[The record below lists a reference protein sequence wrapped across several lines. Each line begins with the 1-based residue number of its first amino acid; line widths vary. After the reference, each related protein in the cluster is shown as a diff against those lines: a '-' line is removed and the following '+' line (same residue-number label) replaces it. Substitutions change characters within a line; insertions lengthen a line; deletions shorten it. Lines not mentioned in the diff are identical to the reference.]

1 MSELLKKAQA
11 LELGS
16 TAGDES
22 SALGSGVNQAL
33 QATSMKVFEV
43 KESVANVRKYAAR
56 RESTHVASFEMEK
69 YNSITTSDGGD
80 LEDGANATWTA
91 IDNQALI
98 TFNSPVNVS
107 VGFKISPRLLRQART
122 NLEAFLNRYRNKIA
136 FDLARREDAY
146 ILATIGSDS
155 SIENFYGS
163 AEADTGSVFV
173 GDLLTIELFESMVDQ
188 LQENEYEPNVFIA
201 PSKLV
206 GQLRRDARL
215 LNSSDF
221 SVAIKED
228 GKTVT
233 SVGDVMIQN
242 IKGKTII
249 PQDAIGSANTVVT
262 YGYMMDSSSAFGIVD
277 FLKRP
282 GASPV
287 QVSTGTPDP
296 TLDGANFWRILGQQE
311 IEAKVLDGNAIAR
324 VTVALE

>member
-1 MSELLKKAQA
+1 MSEIIKKAQA

-16 TAGDES
+16 DTTA
-22 SALGSGVNQAL
+22 ALGSGVNTAL
-33 QATSMKVFEV
+33 QATSMKVFEI
-43 KESVANVRKYAAR
+43 KESVANVRQYAAR
-56 RESTHVASFEMEK
+56 VESTSAPSFEMEK
-69 YNSITTSDGGD
+69 YSGITTDNGGD
-80 LEDGANATWTA
+80 LENGASATWTS
-91 IDNQALI
+91 IDNQSLI
-98 TFNSPVNVS
+98 TFNSPTNVS

-122 NLEAFLNRYRNKIA
+122 NLEAFLDRYRRKIG

-146 ILATIGSDS
+146 ILAQIGSDS
-155 SIENFYGS
+155 TVSKFYGS
-163 AEADTGSVFV
+163 TEAAVGSVFV
-173 GDLLTIELFESMVDQ
+173 GDVMTIELFESMIDQ
-188 LQENEYEPNVFIA
+188 VQEDEYEPNVFIA
-201 PSKLV
+201 PSKVV

-215 LNSSDF
+215 LNNSDF

-233 SVGDVMIQN
+233 SIGDIKVHT
-242 IKGKTII
+242 IKGTKII
-249 PQDAIGSANTVVT
+249 PQNALGSASTVVT
-262 YGYMMDSSSAFGIVD
+262 YGYMMDSSSAFGVVD

-311 IEAKVLDGNAIAR
+311 IEAKVLDGNAIAV

>member
-1 MSELLKKAQA
+1 MNLIKQAQA

-16 TAGDES
+16 TAGDDS
-22 SALGSGVNQAL
+22 DALGSGVNQAL
-33 QATSMKVFEV
+33 QATSMRVFEV
-43 KESVANVRKYAAR
+43 KESVANVRQYAAR

-69 YNSITTSDGGD
+69 YNAITTENGGD
-80 LEDGANATWTA
+80 LEDGSSATWTA

-98 TFNSPVNVS
+98 TFNNPVNVS

-122 NLEAFLNRYRNKIA
+122 NLEAFLDRYRRKIA
-136 FDLARREDAY
+136 FDLARREDTY
-146 ILATIGSDS
+146 ILDQIGSDAT
-155 SIENFYGS
+155 IEQFYGGT
-163 AEADTGSVFV
+163 ATAVGEVGS
-173 GDLLTIELFESMVDQ
+173 GDVMTVELFESMLDQ
-188 LQENEYEPNVFIA
+188 IQENEYEPNVFIA
-201 PSKLV
+201 PSKVV

-233 SVGDVMIQN
+233 SIGDVKVHT
-242 IKGKTII
+242 IKGKVII
-249 PQDAIGSANTVVT
+249 PQNALGSDSILVT
-262 YGYMMDSSSAFGIVD
+262 YGFMMDSSSAFGIVD

-311 IEAKVLDGNAIAR
+311 IEAKVLDGNSIAR
-324 VTVALE
+324 VTIAVE

>member
-1 MSELLKKAQA
+1 MSEILKQAQA
-11 LELGS
+11 IELS
-16 TAGDES
+16 DTSA
-22 SALGSGVNQAL
+22 ALGSGVNAAL

-69 YNSITTSDGGD
+69 YNAITTDNGGD
-80 LEDGANATWTA
+80 LEDGANATWTS

-122 NLEAFLNRYRNKIA
+122 NLEAFLDRYRRKIA

-146 ILATIGSDS
+146 ILAQIGSDS
-155 SIENFYGS
+155 TIENFFGGT
-163 AEADTGSVFV
+163 ATSVGGV
-173 GDLLTIELFESMVDQ
+173 DAGDVLTIEIFESMVDQ
-188 LQENEYEPNVFIA
+188 IQENEYEPNVFIA

-233 SVGDVMIQN
+233 SIGDVVVQN

-249 PQDAIGSANTVVT
+249 PQEGLGNAGTVVT
-262 YGYMMDSSSAFGIVD
+262 YGYMMDTSSAFGVVD

-311 IEAKVLDGNAIAR
+311 IEAKVLDGNAIAK
-324 VTVALE
+324 VTVALQ

>member
-1 MSELLKKAQA
+1 MSDILKKANA

-16 TAGDES
+16 DTSA
-22 SALGSGVNQAL
+22 ALGSGVNTAL
-33 QATSMKVFEV
+33 QATSAKVFEV
-43 KESVANVRKYAAR
+43 KESVANIRRYAAR
-56 RESTHVASFEMEK
+56 VESTSAPSFEMEK
-69 YNSITTSDGGD
+69 YSGITTDNGGD
-80 LEDGANATWTA
+80 LEDGADATWTS
-91 IDNQALI
+91 IDNQSLI
-98 TFNSPVNVS
+98 TFNSPSNIS

-122 NLEAFLNRYRNKIA
+122 NLEAFLARYRTKIA

-146 ILATIGSDS
+146 ILSTIGSDS
-155 SIENFYGS
+155 TITQKYTSV
-163 AEADTGSVFV
+163 AQAVGSVYT
-173 GDLLTIELFESMVDQ
+173 GDVMTIEDFESMVDT

-201 PSKLV
+201 PSKVV

-233 SVGDVMIQN
+233 SIGDVMVHT

-249 PQDAIGSANTVVT
+249 PQYALGSASTVVT

-296 TLDGANFWRILGQQE
+296 TLSGANFWRILGQQE
-311 IEAKVLDGNAIAR
+311 MEAKVLDGNSIAR
-324 VTVALE
+324 ITCALE

>member
-1 MSELLKKAQA
+1 MSEILKQAQA
-11 LELGS
+11 IELGS
-16 TAGDES
+16 STSA
-22 SALGSGVNQAL
+22 ALGSGVNAAL
-33 QATSMKVFEV
+33 QATSKKVFEV
-43 KESVANVRKYAAR
+43 KESVANVRRYAAR
-56 RESTHVASFEMEK
+56 KESTHVASFEMEK
-69 YNSITTSDGGD
+69 YSSITTDNGGD
-80 LEDGANATWTA
+80 LEDGASPTWTS
-91 IDNQALI
+91 IDNQSLI

-122 NLEAFLNRYRNKIA
+122 NLEAFLDRYRRKIA

-146 ILATIGSDS
+146 ILATIGSDAT
-155 SIENFYGS
+155 IEQFYGS
-163 AEADTGSVFV
+163 SEPDVGSVFE
-173 GDLLTIELFESMVDQ
+173 GDIMTIELFESMVDQ
-188 LQENEYEPNVFIA
+188 IQENEYEPDVFIA
-201 PSKLV
+201 PSKIV

-233 SVGDVMIQN
+233 SIGDVIIHN
-242 IKGKTII
+242 IKGTTII
-249 PQDAIGSANTVVT
+249 PQDALGSDSTVVT

-311 IEAKVLDGNAIAR
+311 LEAKVLDGHAVAR